1 MIISRTE
8 LEETNIRLRHQEQ
21 DIVDSNTETYTI
33 TMQENQ
39 PCVDA
44 MDLFIVKL
52 SDVHEKEGN
61 ARKDAAE
68 LAEAQ
73 E

>member
-1 MIISRTE
+1 LIISRTE

-44 MDLFIVKL
+44 MDLFIV
-52 SDVHEKEGN
+52 S
-61 ARKDAAE
+61 
-68 LAEAQ
+68 
-73 E
+73 